1 MRRRRV
7 TTLTIPR
14 RRAGQG
20 AGAPLHCP
28 PRTHPATSP
37 VRRRTPLHMK
47 AVAWDGAG
55 GEAAA
60 LSYSVCGTPAPTVPP
75 VLLDGRATPLVDHGS
90 GVASAHLRGPF
101 RGDQGGAALGQCPDG
116 VWQFTPYFK
125 KGVDKARY
133 THTKII
139 NCWHIQRNS
148 AEKSTTPVCRLIK
161 CRIMRGRTACHA
173 APSELSQLD
182 TCTGCTTSD
191 GSSEIIEH
199 GTSSLRILS

>member
-1 MRRRRV
+1 MCAHGAAQAGHHPHPPPPSGGA
-7 TTLTIPR
+7 LTR
-14 RRAGQG
+14 LRAGQA

-125 KGVDKARY
+125 KGVDKARD
-133 THTKII
+133 THTEIREI
-139 NCWHIQRNS
+139 RIRPRLRHCTCCPCDALRQPRSPVWLNVLVSPGVAS
-148 AEKSTTPVCRLIK
+148 A
-161 CRIMRGRTACHA
+161 
-173 APSELSQLD
+173 
-182 TCTGCTTSD
+182 
-191 GSSEIIEH
+191 
-199 GTSSLRILS
+199 